1 MKPKKK
7 KSGKPTCSGSGVVV
21 ANWGSE
27 GGRSTILLL
36 YVIPFSYVPSSS
48 LILLLFLTMFFPL
61 TMVVLSLAVLLVAE
75 WRWFQG
81 AVLLLLSS
89 TSLCFSFFLFLYFF
103 CFFVLSPSISLF
115 VPSVSNR
122 YLNPLSK
129 SFSAISAPVFFS
141 SLCFSTL
148 VSLLSILSPL
158 KFSLKSPPPVR
169 LCFQLS
175 PLSVFFIPV
184 FFLPFCYFHSSSPG
198 SQTYVPLCFQS
209 FSVFPPPFSICL
221 SPTIYKGE
229 KGERGLLP
237 LSSHDTGVEWSGGH
251 WAADR
256 RTCLLCNF
264 ILAIQEVWVLSIFQ
278 VLGESE
284 SEKIQ
289 GTNLFFPYLY
299 ASRGKSST
307 VLFKTTSCRVP
318 FFFFRLEKK

>member
-1 MKPKKK
+1 MAVVP
-7 KSGKPTCSGSGVVV
+7 GGGS
-21 ANWGSE
+21 
-27 GGRSTILLL
+27 
-36 YVIPFSYVPSSS
+36 SSS
-48 LILLLFLTMFFPL
+48 LLY
-61 TMVVLSLAVLLVAE
+61 
-75 WRWFQG
+75 
-81 AVLLLLSS
+81 
-89 TSLCFSFFLFLYFF
+89 FSVFFLFSFSLFF

-141 SLCFSTL
+141 SLYFSTL

-237 LSSHDTGVEWSGGH
+237 LSSHDTGVKWSGGH

>member
-1 MKPKKK
+1 MAVVP
-7 KSGKPTCSGSGVVV
+7 GGGS
-21 ANWGSE
+21 
-27 GGRSTILLL
+27 
-36 YVIPFSYVPSSS
+36 SSS
-48 LILLLFLTMFFPL
+48 LLYFSVFFLFSF
-61 TMVVLSLAVLLVAE
+61 SL
-75 WRWFQG
+75 
-81 AVLLLLSS
+81 
-89 TSLCFSFFLFLYFF
+89 FFLFLCSLAFNLSIRSL
-103 CFFVLSPSISLF
+103 CFKPLPQPSLKVF
-115 VPSVSNR
+115 LCNLR
-122 YLNPLSK
+122 PL
-129 SFSAISAPVFFS
+129 FFS

-318 FFFFRLEKK
+318 FFFF